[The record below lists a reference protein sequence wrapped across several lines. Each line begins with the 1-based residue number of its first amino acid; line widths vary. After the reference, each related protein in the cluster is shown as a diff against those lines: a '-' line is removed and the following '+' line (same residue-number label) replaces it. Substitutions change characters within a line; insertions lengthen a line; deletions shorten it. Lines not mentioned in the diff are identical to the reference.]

1 MAERDSATA
10 FPLDRARVPTAV
22 SRTLSGSERVNEFS
36 RQRVLGAGHSLLIAF
51 PSGRHPAS
59 PRRARRL
66 SVRNSGTPPTPSS
79 SPDAAPGR
87 STSALKSHSDGPT
100 WVVSLSAKPTSSA
113 PLGGPER
120 EY

>member
-36 RQRVLGAGHSLLIAF
+36 RQRVLGAGHSLF
-51 PSGRHPAS
+51 DHVPERE
-59 PRRARRL
+59 
-66 SVRNSGTPPTPSS
+66 
-79 SPDAAPGR
+79 APGLAQKGPTALGSELR
-87 STSALKSHSDGPT
+87 HAADALLLAGCSTRPLDVPFELPLGCPT

-113 PLGGPER
+113 PLGGPEK